1 MGIPHGRVSY
11 LILGPQPGE
20 YCCCYKGDMHSHAPL
35 AASTKAKSAGGS
47 RWRRNAGCTNDATWV
62 TGQAEMCALCA
73 GLARTTGGQDISG
86 SRSGVGQTLP
96 LRADG
101 AKTNDCALRMRASP
115 SLRPTPP
122 ASGEIESTNG
132 GLHSC
137 QSVFAVGRAVAC
149 PGIGS
154 PCISGV
160 PLRADFCCR
169 MARNRWIRTRRC
181 LLNAALRPPADG
193 PTSGPSAVG

>member
-1 MGIPHGRVSY
+1 MLDWILFFQKLIPWTPDAPAGHGLPARAAAGHGLST
-11 LILGPQPGE
+11 
-20 YCCCYKGDMHSHAPL
+20 HHRRAPVRTEVPSGTVKQRP
-35 AASTKAKSAGGS
+35 A
-47 RWRRNAGCTNDATWV
+47 R
-62 TGQAEMCALCA
+62 CA

-86 SRSGVGQTLP
+86 SRSGVS
-96 LRADG
+96 

-115 SLRPTPP
+115 SLQPTPL

-160 PLRADFCCR
+160 PQRAEFCCR
-169 MARNRWIRTRRC
+169 MARTAGYAR
-181 LLNAALRPPADG
+181 AD
-193 PTSGPSAVG
+193 AW

>member
-1 MGIPHGRVSY
+1 MIQFTQNTLRFHWGQVHLSI
-11 LILGPQPGE
+11 GPQPGE
-20 YCCCYKGDMHSHAPL
+20 YCCCYKGICTPMHPSSVHQGEERCCQPVAQKVQGAPML
-35 AASTKAKSAGGS
+35 LGS
-47 RWRRNAGCTNDATWV
+47 RDKQRPAR
-62 TGQAEMCALCA
+62 CA
-73 GLARTTGGQDISG
+73 GLARTTGGHDISG

-101 AKTNDCALRMRASP
+101 ATTNDCALKMRATP

-122 ASGEIESTNG
+122 ASGEIKSTNG

-160 PLRADFCCR
+160 PQRAEFCCR
-169 MARNRWIRTRRC
+169 MARTDGYAR
-181 LLNAALRPPADG
+181 AD
-193 PTSGPSAVG
+193 AW

>member
-1 MGIPHGRVSY
+1 MHPSSVHQGEERCC
-11 LILGPQPGE
+11 QPVAQKVQG
-20 YCCCYKGDMHSHAPL
+20 APML
-35 AASTKAKSAGGS
+35 LGS
-47 RWRRNAGCTNDATWV
+47 RDKQRPAR
-62 TGQAEMCALCA
+62 CA
-73 GLARTTGGQDISG
+73 GLARTTGGHDISG

-101 AKTNDCALRMRASP
+101 ATTNDCALKMRATP

-122 ASGEIESTNG
+122 ASGEIKSTNG

-160 PLRADFCCR
+160 PQSRILLQNGQ
-169 MARNRWIRTRRC
+169 NRWIRARRC
-181 LLNAALRPPADG
+181 LVNAALRPPADG